1 MFKTFHGKYVNKNI
15 SIDKMHESPMVML
28 IPLLILAIGA
38 IFSGYLFKEILIS
51 ETSKISFW
59 KESILFLSEVNHDHI
74 PLWLLIITP
83 TLVLIPIPIS
93 YYLFTDQGLT
103 PASKKFLNGIVERN
117 KPVYNFLLNK
127 WYFDEIYDFIFVKPI
142 KKIGLLFWKQGDI
155 KTIDRFGPDGLA
167 KLIKYFSTLAVKFQ
181 NGFVYHYAFVMLL
194 GFSALLT
201 FLILK

>member
-1 MFKTFHGKYVNKNI
+1 M
-15 SIDKMHESPMVML
+15 
-28 IPLLILAIGA
+28 
-38 IFSGYLFKEILIS
+38 IS

-155 KTIDRFGPDGLA
+155 KTIDRFGPDGLS
-167 KLIKYFSTLAVKFQ
+167 KLIKYFSTLAVRFQ
-181 NGFVYHYAFVMLL
+181 NGFVYHYAFVMLI
-194 GFSALLT
+194 GFSILLT
-201 FLILK
+201 YLILI